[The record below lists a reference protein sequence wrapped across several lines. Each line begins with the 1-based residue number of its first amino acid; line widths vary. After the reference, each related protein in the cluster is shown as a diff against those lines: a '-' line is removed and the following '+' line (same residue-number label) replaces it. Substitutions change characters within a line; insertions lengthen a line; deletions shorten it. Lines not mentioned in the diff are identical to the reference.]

1 MSLVEV
7 LTATAILMVVAGA
20 VLYFTGNTQILTSKI
35 AKSSEC
41 ESYAGSVIDA
51 ISSLGVRDVV
61 LSPLFDP
68 PAGTNPADFDGSTF
82 YTTNPLF
89 QSFATRL
96 GLTTTD
102 YFTVPIVNNRTIQNS
117 HLMLGSV
124 SYLEALYNNNPNYC
138 STNTTPAPAAL
149 LQGRSINI
157 PGATVS
163 LQIQAVAPDGTVQAC
178 NPIKIAP
185 LSGSLSYDAYA
196 NTAQRGYYYKAS
208 VIVRY
213 TNQSKQPVQCSAE
226 GRFQHQLD
234 NLNQNAPVLYNIV
247 NGDNISIYDADN
259 PNNSTS
265 CGPSAGYKHIRV
277 AMNMTDIE
285 PGSIPI
291 CREGSD
297 ADTAN
302 PNSADYTPC
311 WNFRFGARQVG
322 NNRADFTV
330 GPTTLMYIRL
340 WGLQENEFYEMT
352 VRSVDTAGN
361 ISSGFEYVT
370 FYIDGTRP
378 TLQNVRGDGTII
390 KQPVANPGGN
400 KPRNVTWSPT
410 WIQCDDS
417 DAPVNA
423 GPGTV
428 IADFATQELGNTTCS
443 ATINSGTAS
452 FPDPANSCAVNLD
465 GANAQVNATG
475 HSSVSVT
482 LTPSDPCGAGTPV
495 TLNYPAVFNFNTTV
509 PGYLPDPIAA
519 FAYDMTND
527 GPGTYYR
534 VTIPTPS
541 TVAPNYFA
549 VMCDCNFPPNG
560 TEFTAATQCGANVNM
575 TTAVGCTVGTAGSPN
590 FRAAIWDICGRGFN
604 GTYDSVTKTNYSING
619 SSPTVAC
626 PIRYW
631 WQCSVASGTTTSTTT
646 STTSSFTTT
655 STTST
660 TTTTKECTTEYPYQ
674 TEAECE
680 PNIGSPHWQYCRQ
693 LTGVPPGTPGRG
705 CWKVGGC
712 GLNKYTTNNYC
723 LQYTA
728 CGDPG
733 YPYGY
738 CSSYNGGRCY
748 YCRNYRERPPGG
760 ATTTTTTLA
769 GNCRP
774 PGYRQFEGMCG
785 YTCNVSPD
793 EICRCGRPMGG
804 GCGGG
809 WGTPPTCCNGPAY
822 IVELDAGPNNS
833 CRSDR
838 YITYWYCP

>member
-7 LTATAILMVVAGA
+7 LAATAILMIVAGA
-20 VLYFTGNTQILTSKI
+20 VLYFTGNTQILTKKI
-35 AKSSEC
+35 SRSSEC
-41 ESYAGSVIDA
+41 ESYAGSIIDA

-68 PAGTNPADFDGSTF
+68 PAGTQPFDQDGSTF

-89 QSFATRL
+89 QSFASRL
-96 GLTTTD
+96 NLTATD
-102 YFTVPIVNNRTIQNS
+102 YFNTPVINNRTIQNS
-117 HLMLGSV
+117 HLLLGSI
-124 SYLEALYNNNPNYC
+124 SYLEALYNNNLNYC

-149 LQGRSINI
+149 LQGRSISI

-163 LQIQAVAPDGTVQAC
+163 LQIQAVAPNGTVQAC
-178 NPIKIAP
+178 NTMRTAP
-185 LSGSLSYDAYA
+185 LGGTMLYDAYA
-196 NTAQRGYYYKAS
+196 NAAQRGYYYKVSA
-208 VIVRY
+208 IVRY
-213 TNQSKQPVQCSAE
+213 TNQDKQPVQCSAE

-247 NGDNISIYDADN
+247 NGDNISIYDVDN
-259 PNNSTS
+259 PGNSTS
-265 CGPSAGYKHIRV
+265 CGPSAGYKHVRV
-277 AMNMTDIE
+277 TMNMTDIE

-291 CREGSD
+291 CREGVD
-297 ADTAN
+297 IDTASPN
-302 PNSADYTPC
+302 PADYTPC

-330 GPTTLMYIRL
+330 GQTTLMYIRL
-340 WGLQENEFYEMT
+340 WGLQEDEFYEMT
-352 VRSVDTAGN
+352 IRSVDTAGN
-361 ISSGFEYVT
+361 ISSGFEHVT
-370 FYIDGTRP
+370 FFIDATRP

-390 KQPVANPGGN
+390 KQPVTNPGGN
-400 KPRNVTWSPT
+400 KPRNVAWTPT

-428 IADFATQELGNTTCS
+428 VADFATEELENTSCS
-443 ATINSGTAS
+443 ATINSGTAN
-452 FPDPANSCAVNLD
+452 FPDPANNCAVSLD
-465 GANAQVNATG
+465 GASAQVNATG

-519 FAYDMTND
+519 FAYDVTND

-541 TVAPNYFA
+541 TVAPNYFS
-549 VMCDCNFPPNG
+549 VMCDCNYPPYG
-560 TEFTAATQCGANVNM
+560 TEFTAATQCGANVNL
-575 TTAVGCTVGTAGSPN
+575 TTATGCTAGTAAAPN
-590 FRAAIWDICGRGFN
+590 FRSVIWDICGRGYD
-604 GTYDSVTKTNYSING
+604 GTYASVTKTNYSING
-619 SSPTVAC
+619 SGPTAAC

-646 STTSSFTTT
+646 STSTSFTTT
-655 STTST
+655 TTTST
-660 TTTTKECTTEYPYQ
+660 TTTTLTCTEEFPYQ
-674 TEAECE
+674 TQAEC
-680 PNIGSPHWQYCRQ
+680 SPHVDEPHRERCIQNYEN
-693 LTGVPPGTPGRG
+693 PGRG
-705 CWKVGGC
+705 CWKVSGC
-712 GLNKYTTNNYC
+712 GINKYDSNGWC
-723 LQYTA
+723 LQYTQ
-728 CGDPG
+728 CGDAG
-733 YPYGY
+733 YPFAN
-738 CSSYNGGRCY
+738 CNRYNGGRCF
-748 YCRNYRERPPGG
+748 YCRNYRERPPNG

-774 PGYRQFEGMCG
+774 PGYRQLEGMCAYVCQVTDDG
-785 YTCNVSPD
+785 CG
-793 EICRCGRPMGG
+793 CGRPMGG

-822 IVELDAGPNNS
+822 LVETDIGPGT
-833 CRSDR
+833 CRPDR
-838 YITYWYCP
+838 YATWWYCP